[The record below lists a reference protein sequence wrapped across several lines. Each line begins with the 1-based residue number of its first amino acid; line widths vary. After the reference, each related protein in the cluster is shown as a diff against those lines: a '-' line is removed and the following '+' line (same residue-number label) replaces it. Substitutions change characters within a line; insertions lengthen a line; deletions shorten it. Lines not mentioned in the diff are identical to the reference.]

1 MSYEKAVVDVS
12 KGQWQTWTSKTPV
25 YLDGIKELLNITYKA
40 ININKVYTQRLNLPV
55 IASGAAA
62 PAPLAAPVPY
72 ATPNGFS
79 DDITT
84 WLALGDSSQIAI
96 CKSRMFDNI
105 NSVGAA
111 NGTVVAS
118 TSRANPDYH
127 YNWVRDAALTMDVVV
142 DLYNAATLPSA
153 IGFFEKTL
161 FQYSQARAEQQQLG
175 GLGEPKFWLNNTLFT
190 GPWGR
195 PQVPFVIQN
204 ECDGALLI
212 RNRMTDQQKQ
222 LQL

>member
-1 MSYEKAVVDVS
+1 MTGNDKWQIWVAKA
-12 KGQWQTWTSKTPV
+12 PI
-25 YLDGIKELLNITYKA
+25 YIYGITELLNITYKA
-40 ININKVYTQRLNLPV
+40 VNINKVYSQILNLPV
-55 IASGAAA
+55 VASGEPA

-79 DDITT
+79 DDITS
-84 WLALGDSSQIAI
+84 WLAVGAASQIAT

-118 TSRANPDYH
+118 TSTASPDYH

-142 DLYNAATLPSA
+142 DLYEAATVPSA
-153 IGFFEKTL
+153 VSHYEDNL
-161 FQYSQARAEQQQLG
+161 FQYSQARAEQQQIG
-175 GLGEPKFWLNNTLFT
+175 GLGEPKFYLNNTLFT

-195 PQVPFVIQN
+195 PQVCLTPI
-204 ECDGALLI
+204 
-212 RNRMTDQQKQ
+212 
-222 LQL
+222 